1 MAHSFGLSILVLLL
15 LTAEAIGAEFTGM
28 VVGVIAGLIPR
39 PSIYEQRAHL
49 YNSRWYMFSPGRLHW
64 QSLPV
69 TVSLYE
75 PSLDPAQQSSLN
87 PTALDSRPFVL
98 SLTRFI

>member
-1 MAHSFGLSILVLLL
+1 MRLIHRLIHKTCEPDMAHSFGLSILVLLL

-49 YNSRWYMFSPGRLHW
+49 YNSRWYMYSPGRLH
-64 QSLPV
+64 
-69 TVSLYE
+69 
-75 PSLDPAQQSSLN
+75 
-87 PTALDSRPFVL
+87 FVL